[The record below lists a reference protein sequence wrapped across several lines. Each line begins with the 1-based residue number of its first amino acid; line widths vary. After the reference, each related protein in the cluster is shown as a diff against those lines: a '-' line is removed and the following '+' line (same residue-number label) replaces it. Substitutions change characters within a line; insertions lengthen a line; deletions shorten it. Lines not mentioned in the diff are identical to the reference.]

1 MKSTKNYKL
10 NIDNLCVDGCMRLVN
25 STIGQCFFSY
35 HNFSERASKK
45 RAKEIYNIRQNFA
58 NSKLL
63 KMWCDCTDNFE
74 YKKLKKLII
83 KKNEKYYDEYMLK
96 LAHKI
101 AIDKIKNKI

>member
-1 MKSTKNYKL
+1 MKKL

-35 HNFSERASKK
+35 HNFSEKSSKK

-74 YKKLKKLII
+74 YKKLKKII
-83 KKNEKYYDEYMLK
+83 IEKNEKYYDEYMLK
-96 LAHKI
+96 LAHKR
-101 AIDKIKNKI
+101 AIDKMKNKI